1 MRRSLLVFLWVIAF
15 LLPASLSLAQEG
27 GATTVEVGAINLDQ
41 FPELTLLVN
50 VRDAYNVPVQG
61 LTAADFQ
68 ITLNDQPVAVKS
80 LQNITDNALPI
91 SVVLVMDTSESMI
104 NEPLAAAKEAAL
116 AFLDKLAPGDEVA
129 LIDFSSTVRVAQPF
143 TTDLDQVRTAIEG
156 MTAGGRTALYD
167 ASYAAA
173 ELASQANTSRQFV
186 VFLTD
191 GNEYGHLS
199 AHNGQDAISLAAEK
213 NITFYTI
220 GIGFVDPNYLNELA
234 NAGRGQMV
242 LYADSAPL
250 TDFYSYLATYL
261 RTQYVITLD
270 SGLQPDGADAALT
283 VTVAGASAQASLTA
297 PDLYPQLALDGV
309 PPEAFG
315 DPVTVTAQVGAP
327 RGLGT
332 QAVYLDEAP
341 VEVSFASTGENT
353 ASGEFT
359 LDPYLLDPSV
369 SHTLRFVALDAQGGQ
384 REVTASFTPA
394 DLPPV
399 IQINGLDEAALVST
413 GTLDVSVTVEQAQ
426 QSILQVSYQVD
437 GQTVAASDAAPYP
450 ASFDLL
456 AFGPGSHT
464 LTVIVTDASA
474 DTSIDR
480 SFTLDPTLFITPS
493 PTPTNTPTATATPVP
508 PTATA
513 VPPTATA
520 VSPTDTAAPPTAT
533 AVPPTNTAVPPTATA
548 VPPTATAV
556 PPTDTAVPPTA
567 TAVPPTDT
575 AVPPTQ
581 DASATAQ
588 AVALALTDT
597 ASHWTATPEPTEP
610 PTATASNTPEPTATA
625 TPEPTEPPT
634 ATATATPKPTEPPT
648 ATDTLEP
655 TEPPTLTSTT
665 VPTMVPVPSEDK
677 DKSGPSGAVLVGG
690 GAGLLLLL
698 IFLIAMVLRR
708 RQVNRGS

>member
-1 MRRSLLVFLWVIAF
+1 MRRSLLVFLWIIAF
-15 LLPASLSLAQEG
+15 LLPASLGLAQEG
-27 GATTVEVGAINLDQ
+27 GAATVEVGAINLDN

-61 LTAADFQ
+61 LTAGDFQ
-68 ITLNDQPVAVKS
+68 ITLNGQPVPVKS

-104 NEPLAAAKEAAL
+104 NEPLAAAQEAAL
-116 AFLDKLAPGDEVA
+116 AFLDRLAPGDEVA
-129 LIDFSSTVRVAQPF
+129 LIDFSSTVRVTQPF
-143 TTDLDQVRTAIEG
+143 TTDFEQVRTAIEG

-173 ELASQANTSRQFV
+173 ELAGQANTSRRFV

-199 AHNGQDAISLAAEK
+199 THSGQDAINLAAEK
-213 NITFYTI
+213 NVTFYTI
-220 GIGFVDPNYLNELA
+220 GIGFVDPHYLNALA
-234 NAGRGQMV
+234 DAGRGQMV

-250 TDFYSYLATYL
+250 TDFYTYLATYL

-270 SGLQPDGADAALT
+270 SGLQPDGAEAALA
-283 VTVAGASAQASLTA
+283 VTVAGVTAQASLTA

-309 PPEAFG
+309 PAEAFG
-315 DPVTVTAQVGAP
+315 DPVTVTAQIGAP

-341 VEVSFASTGENT
+341 VEVTFASTGENS

-359 LDPYLLDPSV
+359 LDPYQFDPSV
-369 SHTLRFVALDAQGGQ
+369 PHTLRLVALDALGGQ
-384 REVTASFTPA
+384 REITDSFTPA

-399 IQINGLDEAALVST
+399 IQINGLEEAALVST

-426 QSILQVSYQVD
+426 QPVSQVSYLVD
-437 GQTVAASDAAPYP
+437 GQTVAASDAAPYA

-464 LTVIVTDASA
+464 LTVIVSDAST
-474 DTSIDR
+474 DTSFDR

-493 PTPTNTPTATATPVP
+493 PTPTATFTPSATPTATATATATATPVP
-508 PTATA
+508 PTLTPPPTLTA
-513 VPPTATA
+513 VPPATATA
-520 VSPTDTAAPPTAT
+520 I
-533 AVPPTNTAVPPTATA
+533 
-548 VPPTATAV
+548 
-556 PPTDTAVPPTA
+556 PTDTAVPPTA
-567 TAVPPTDT
+567 TTVPSDTPVPPTLTPPPTLT

-597 ASHWTATPEPTEP
+597 ATPEPPTDTKTPEPTATDTPE
-610 PTATASNTPEPTATA
+610 PTATNTPEPTASD
-625 TPEPTEPPT
+625 TPEPTATNTPEPPTDTKTPEPTSTVTPLPPT
-634 ATATATPKPTEPPT
+634 ATP
-648 ATDTLEP
+648 
-655 TEPPTLTSTT
+655 TT
-665 VPTMVPVPSEDK
+665 VPTMVPVSSEAK
-677 DKSGPSGAVLVGG
+677 DKSGPGGAVLVGG
-690 GAGLLLLL
+690 GAGLLLLV
-698 IFLIAMVLRR
+698 IFLIAMAMRR